1 MEFDYSKLLGRI
13 KEYGYTQETLAKEI
27 GITES
32 SMSLKL
38 NNKAP
43 FKQIE
48 IRLAC
53 KILEITDEEIGVYF
67 FAPKVRKSRTEE
79 SATVCVEGG

>member
-13 KEYGYTQETLAKEI
+13 KECGFTQETLAKEI

-38 NNKAP
+38 TNKTP

-48 IRLAC
+48 IRLIC
-53 KILEITDEEIGVYF
+53 KVLNIQDNEIGVYF
-67 FAPKVRKSRTEE
+67 FTPKVRKTRTE
-79 SATVCVEGG
+79 

>member
-13 KEYGYTQETLAKEI
+13 KEFGYTQETLAKEI

-38 NNKAP
+38 TNKTP

-48 IRLAC
+48 IRLIC
-53 KILEITDEEIGVYF
+53 KVLKIPVSEIGVYF
-67 FAPKVRKSRTEE
+67 FTPKVRKLRTKA
-79 SATVCVEGG
+79 SSQ

>member
-13 KEYGYTQETLAKEI
+13 KECGYTQETLAKEI

-38 NNKAP
+38 TNKTH

-48 IRLAC
+48 IRLIC
-53 KILEITDEEIGVYF
+53 KVLKIQSSEIGVYF
-67 FAPKVRKSRTEE
+67 FTPKVRKTRTK
-79 SATVCVEGG
+79 

>member
-13 KEYGYTQETLAKEI
+13 REHGYTQETLAKEI
-27 GITES
+27 GVTES

-48 IRLAC
+48 IRLVC
-53 KILEITDEEIGVYF
+53 KILDIADHDIGLYF
-67 FAPKVRKSRTEE
+67 FAPRVRKTRT
-79 SATVCVEGG
+79 